1 MLYFKHIVYLIF
13 MALFLC
19 SGKSFAQK
27 VNSDDSIITTM
38 KPVIHKKNPRT
49 ATVLSFALPGSGQVY
64 NGKYWKAPIVWG
76 GLIGLALLA
85 IDQHNMYNLSNKKIA
100 TLDTDT
106 SSLFKPKTDPESQS
120 LLIQYS
126 ADADY
131 YRRNRDFSW
140 LGFAAL
146 YMYQVV
152 DACVDA
158 HLSEFDMSDNISA
171 KISPYI
177 KGNNLYN
184 YHSGISFTMK
194 FNHKN

>member
-1 MLYFKHIVYLIF
+1 MLYFKHIVCVIF

-19 SGKSFAQK
+19 SSKSFAQK
-27 VNSDDSIITTM
+27 VTSNDSITTM

-49 ATVLSFALPGSGQVY
+49 ATLLSFALPGSGQLY

-85 IDQHNMYNLSNKKIA
+85 IDQQKMYDKSNADIA
-100 TLDTDT
+100 SLETDT

-120 LLIQYS
+120 KLIQYS